1 MYFIQNATIGLASKS
16 PRRIELLKLLGVNF
30 DIITNN
36 KAELKPNKNE
46 LPKLYSI
53 KTSNDKLKKINTD
66 NKEFIIA
73 ADTIIAFQNQIFGK
87 PTNANNAFAMLS
99 KFSNNLHEV
108 ITTIS
113 ILNTNTGDIKYNT
126 KITKVHFKNWNQKNI
141 EYYINNFDIK
151 DKAGAYAI
159 QDGTNSPVQK
169 VNGCTLNVIG
179 LPICNLIELLLQFK
193 IIKLS
198 KKIKNSELC
207 KIINIWQE
215 REGSNP

>member
-16 PRRIELLKLLGVNF
+16 PRRIELLKLLGINF

-46 LPKLYSI
+46 LPKSYSI

-87 PTNANNAFAMLS
+87 PINTNNAFEMLS

-113 ILNTNTGDIKYNT
+113 ILNTKTGDIKYNT

-179 LPICNLIELLLQFK
+179 LPICNLIELLLQSK
-193 IIKLS
+193 IVKLS

>member
-1 MYFIQNATIGLASKS
+1 MYFTQNATIGLASKS

-73 ADTIIAFQNQIFGK
+73 ADTIIAFQNRIFGK
-87 PTNANNAFAMLS
+87 PINSNNAFEMLS

-126 KITKVHFKNWNQKNI
+126 KITKVHFKNWNQKKI

>member
-87 PTNANNAFAMLS
+87 PTNANNAFEMLS

-113 ILNTNTGDIKYNT
+113 ILNTKTGDIKYNT
-126 KITKVHFKNWNQKNI
+126 KITKVHFKNWNHKNI

-159 QDGTNSPVQK
+159 QDGINSPVQK
-169 VNGCTLNVIG
+169 IHGCTLNVIG

>member
-1 MYFIQNATIGLASKS
+1 MYFIQNATLGLASKS
-16 PRRIELLKLLGVNF
+16 PRRIELLKLLGINF

-46 LPKLYSI
+46 LPKSYSI

-66 NKEFIIA
+66 NKQFIIA

-87 PTNANNAFAMLS
+87 PINTNNAFEMLS

-113 ILNTNTGDIKYNT
+113 ILNTKTGDIKYNT

-169 VNGCTLNVIG
+169 INGCTLNVIG

>member
-16 PRRIELLKLLGVNF
+16 PRRIELLKLLGINF

-36 KAELKPNKNE
+36 KAELKPKKNE
-46 LPKLYSI
+46 LPKSYSI
-53 KTSNDKLKKINTD
+53 KTSNDKLKKIKTD

-87 PTNANNAFAMLS
+87 PINAKNAFKMLC

-113 ILNTNTGDIKYNT
+113 ILNTKTGDIKYNT

-141 EYYINNFDIK
+141 KYYINNFDIK
-151 DKAGAYAI
+151 DKAGAYAV
-159 QDGTNSPVQK
+159 QDETNSPVQK
-169 VNGCTLNVIG
+169 INGCRLNVIG
-179 LPICNLIELLLQFK
+179 LPICNLIELLLEFK

-198 KKIKNSELC
+198 KKVKNSELC

>member
-16 PRRIELLKLLGVNF
+16 PRRIELLKLLGINF

-73 ADTIIAFQNQIFGK
+73 ADTIIAFQNRIFGK
-87 PTNANNAFAMLS
+87 PINSNNAFEMLS

-113 ILNTNTGDIKYNT
+113 ILNTKTGDIKYNT

>member
-1 MYFIQNATIGLASKS
+1 MYFIQNATLGLASKS
-16 PRRIELLKLLGVNF
+16 PRRIELLKLLGINF

-46 LPKLYSI
+46 LPKSYSI

-87 PTNANNAFAMLS
+87 PTNANNAFEMLS
-99 KFSNNLHEV
+99 EFSNNLHEV

-169 VNGCTLNVIG
+169 INGCTLNVIG

>member
-16 PRRIELLKLLGVNF
+16 PRRIELLKLLGINF

-46 LPKLYSI
+46 LPKSYSI

-87 PTNANNAFAMLS
+87 PINTNNAFEMLS

-113 ILNTNTGDIKYNT
+113 ILNTKTGDIKYNT

-169 VNGCTLNVIG
+169 INGCTLNVIG
-179 LPICNLIELLLQFK
+179 LPICNLIELLLQSK
-193 IIKLS
+193 IVKLS

>member
-16 PRRIELLKLLGVNF
+16 PRRIELLKLLGINF

-46 LPKLYSI
+46 LPKSYSI

-87 PTNANNAFAMLS
+87 PINANNAFEMLS

-113 ILNTNTGDIKYNT
+113 ILNTKTGDIKYNT

-169 VNGCTLNVIG
+169 INGCTLNVIG

>member
-1 MYFIQNATIGLASKS
+1 MYFIQNATIILASKS
-16 PRRIELLKLLGVNF
+16 PRSIEILKSLGINF
-30 DIITNN
+30 DVIINN

-46 LPKLYSI
+46 LPKSYSI
-53 KTSNDKLKKINTD
+53 RTSNDKLKKLNND

-87 PTNANNAFAMLS
+87 PINENDAFEMLS

-113 ILNTNTGDIKYNT
+113 ILNTKTGDIKHNT
-126 KITKVHFKNWNQKNI
+126 KVTKVHFKNWDQKNI
-141 EYYINNFDIK
+141 RYYINNFDIK

-159 QDGTNSPVQK
+159 QDGANSPVQK
-169 VNGCTLNVIG
+169 INGCTLNVIG
-179 LPICNLIELLLQFK
+179 LPICNLIELLLHFK
-193 IIKLS
+193 IIKFN

>member
-16 PRRIELLKLLGVNF
+16 PRRIELLKLLGINF

-73 ADTIIAFQNQIFGK
+73 ADTIIAFQNRIFGK
-87 PTNANNAFAMLS
+87 PINSNNAFEMLS

-126 KITKVHFKNWNQKNI
+126 KITKVHFKNWNHKNI

>member
-1 MYFIQNATIGLASKS
+1 MYFTQNATIGLASKS
-16 PRRIELLKLLGVNF
+16 PRRIELLKSLGINF
-30 DIITNN
+30 DLIINN
-36 KAELKPNKNE
+36 KTELKPNKNE
-46 LPKLYSI
+46 LPKSYSI
-53 KTSNDKLKKINTD
+53 KTSNDKLIKLNND

-73 ADTIIAFQNQIFGK
+73 ADTIISFQNQIFGK
-87 PTNANNAFAMLS
+87 PEDENNAFEMLS
-99 KFSNNLHEV
+99 KFSNNSHEV

-113 ILNTNTGDIKYNT
+113 ILNTKTGYIKYNT
-126 KITKVHFKNWNQKNI
+126 KVTKVHFKNWDQKNI
-141 EYYINNFDIK
+141 RYYINNFDIK

-159 QDGTNSPVQK
+159 QDGKNSPVQK
-169 VNGCTLNVIG
+169 INGCTLNVIG
-179 LPICNLIELLLQFK
+179 LPVCNLIELLLQFK

>member
-16 PRRIELLKLLGVNF
+16 PRRIELFKSLGINF
-30 DIITNN
+30 NVIINN
-36 KAELKPNKNE
+36 NRELKPNKNE
-46 LPKLYSI
+46 LPASYSI
-53 KTSNDKLKKINTD
+53 RTSNGKLKKLNNN

-73 ADTIIAFQNQIFGK
+73 ADTIISFQNQIFGK
-87 PTNANNAFAMLS
+87 PLNENDAFDMLS

-113 ILNTNTGDIKYNT
+113 ILNTGTGDIKHNT
-126 KITKVHFKNWNQKNI
+126 KVTKVHFKNWNQRSI
-141 EYYINNFDIK
+141 RYYINNFVIK

-159 QDGTNSPVQK
+159 QDGSFSPVQK
-169 VNGCTLNVIG
+169 INGCALNVVG
-179 LPICNLIELLLQFK
+179 LPICNLMELLLHFK
-193 IIKLS
+193 IIKFN
-198 KKIKNSELC
+198 KKIKINELC

>member
-46 LPKLYSI
+46 LPKSYSI

-66 NKEFIIA
+66 NKQFIIA
-73 ADTIIAFQNQIFGK
+73 ADTIIAFQNRIFGK
-87 PTNANNAFAMLS
+87 PINSNNAFEMLS

>member
-1 MYFIQNATIGLASKS
+1 MYFIQNATIILASKS
-16 PRRIELLKLLGVNF
+16 PRRIELLKSLGLNF
-30 DIITNN
+30 DLIINN
-36 KAELKPNKNE
+36 NTELKPNKYE
-46 LPKLYSI
+46 LPTSYSI
-53 KTSNDKLKKINTD
+53 RTSNDKLKKLNND
-66 NKEFIIA
+66 KKEFIIA

-87 PTNANNAFAMLS
+87 PINENDAFEMLS

-113 ILNTNTGDIKYNT
+113 ILNTKTDDIKYNT
-126 KITKVHFKNWNQKNI
+126 KVTKVHFKNWDQKNI
-141 EYYINNFDIK
+141 RYYINNFDIK

-159 QDGTNSPVQK
+159 QDGANSPVQK
-169 VNGCTLNVIG
+169 INGCTLNVIG
-179 LPICNLIELLLQFK
+179 LPICNLIELLLHFK
-193 IIKLS
+193 IIKFN

>member
-36 KAELKPNKNE
+36 NAELKPNKNE
-46 LPKLYSI
+46 LPKSYSI

-113 ILNTNTGDIKYNT
+113 ILNTKTGDIKYNT

-141 EYYINNFDIK
+141 EY
-151 DKAGAYAI
+151 
-159 QDGTNSPVQK
+159 
-169 VNGCTLNVIG
+169 
-179 LPICNLIELLLQFK
+179 
-193 IIKLS
+193 
-198 KKIKNSELC
+198 
-207 KIINIWQE
+207 
-215 REGSNP
+215 

>member
-16 PRRIELLKLLGVNF
+16 PRRIELLKLLGINF

-36 KAELKPNKNE
+36 NAELKPNKNE
-46 LPKLYSI
+46 LPKSYSI

-87 PTNANNAFAMLS
+87 PTNANNAFTMLS
-99 KFSNNLHEV
+99 KFSDNLHEV

-113 ILNTNTGDIKYNT
+113 ILNTKTGDIKYNT

-169 VNGCTLNVIG
+169 INGCTLNVIG

>member
-16 PRRIELLKLLGVNF
+16 PRRIELLKLLGINF

-46 LPKLYSI
+46 LPKSYSI

-66 NKEFIIA
+66 NKQFIIA

-87 PTNANNAFAMLS
+87 PINTNNAFEMLS

-113 ILNTNTGDIKYNT
+113 ILNTKTGDIKYNT

-169 VNGCTLNVIG
+169 INGCTLNVIG
-179 LPICNLIELLLQFK
+179 LPICNLIELLLQSK
-193 IIKLS
+193 IVKLS